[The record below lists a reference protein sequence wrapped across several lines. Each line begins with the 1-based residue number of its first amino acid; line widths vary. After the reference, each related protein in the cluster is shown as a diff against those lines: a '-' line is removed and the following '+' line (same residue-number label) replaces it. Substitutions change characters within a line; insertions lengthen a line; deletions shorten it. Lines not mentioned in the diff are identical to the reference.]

1 MDSGFTMRGESAGD
15 LFQAQKSPTGVRLDV
30 GFAALPRLSELRCH
44 FRLSGCQDRAKLQPI
59 TS

>member
-30 GFAALPRLSELRCH
+30 GFAALPRLSGLLSH
-44 FRLSGCQDRAKLQPI
+44 FSSSSEPPRQMDHLDG
-59 TS
+59 